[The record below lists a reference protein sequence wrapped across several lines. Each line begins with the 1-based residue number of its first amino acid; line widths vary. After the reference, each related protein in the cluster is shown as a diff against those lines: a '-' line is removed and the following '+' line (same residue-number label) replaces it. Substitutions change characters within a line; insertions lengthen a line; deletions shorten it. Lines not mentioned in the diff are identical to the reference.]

1 MATSP
6 TPKKPSNAKSAAR
19 WPNKALAVLENTLA
33 RLHDIGHYASAVD
46 RHSTHIDTLAARCV
60 DAIRDG
66 NSLLAVQLAQDIRT
80 AAANQRHACASIRTK
95 AGESTTALAAARVGE
110 YGEG

>member
-46 RHSTHIDTLAARCV
+46 RHSTLAARCV